1 MMREEAIPMT
11 EQGFNMYR
19 EKLQRLKTTE
29 RSAVAERIR
38 QAKEFGDISDNA
50 EYESAKSDQAFI
62 EGEIIQL
69 ENLLSRAKIIDR
81 NELTTDEVHL
91 GSTVGLRDEA
101 TKEIF
106 TMTLVGTSESD
117 IEKGRISNES
127 PIGAAILDKKLNE
140 TVSVKTPRGQTKFKI
155 VKIETTI

>member
-1 MMREEAIPMT
+1 MRDETIPMT
-11 EQGFNMYR
+11 EQGFNMYK

-69 ENLLSRAKIIDR
+69 ENLLSRATIIDR

-91 GSTVGLRDEA
+91 GSTVQLKDENS
-101 TKEIF
+101 KEIY
-106 TMTLVGTSESD
+106 TMTVVGTNEAD

-127 PIGAAILDKKLNE
+127 PIGAAVLNCKLDE
-140 TVSVKTPRGQTKFKI
+140 VVQVKTPRGLSKFKI
-155 VKIETTI
+155 IKIETTI